1 MAKQLHWG
9 LLSTA
14 AINEAVIPPLRASQ
28 RSELYGVASRQLGK
42 AKDYAKEWKIPH
54 AYGSYEEM
62 LTDPEI
68 DIVYNPLPNHIHAEW
83 TIKACQAGKHVLF
96 EKPAALKPEDV
107 DAMAEAARASGVFVA
122 EAFMYRHHP
131 QTKKVLDLVAE
142 GAVGKVQ
149 LLRGCFSYVNDRT
162 VDIRW
167 VPEYGGGSIWD
178 IGCYPISFC
187 RAVTGEMPVE
197 VYGSQRK
204 SLSGVDATFTGT
216 MKYASG
222 VMAQFDSSFEIPN
235 FTYFE
240 IRGTLGTIIVPSP
253 FKPEVISSFQ
263 LIQDDKVQT
272 FNFDVEYLYMGEVAD
287 MEDAVLNGSANL
299 ISLEESKQNVA
310 TILALLSSAEK
321 NGPVT
326 L

>member
-1 MAKQLHWG
+1 MTKQLHWG

-14 AINEAVIPPLRASQ
+14 AINEAVIPPLRVSQ

-62 LTDPEI
+62 LADPEI

-107 DAMAEAARASGVFVA
+107 DAMGEAARAAGVTIA

-131 QTKKVLDLVAE
+131 QTKKVLELVAG

-149 LLRGCFSYVNDRT
+149 LLRGSFSYVNDRV

-222 VMAQFDSSFEIPN
+222 VVAQFDSSFEIPD

-253 FKPEVISSFQ
+253 FKPEAISSIQ
-263 LIQDDKVQT
+263 LVQDEKVQT
-272 FNFDVEYLYMGEVAD
+272 FDFNVEHLYMGEVAD
-287 MEDAVLNGSANL
+287 MEDAVLNGSAHL
-299 ISLEESKQNVA
+299 IGLQESKQNIS

>member
-1 MAKQLHWG
+1 MTKQLHWG

-14 AINEAVIPPLRASQ
+14 AINEAVIPPLRVSQ

-62 LTDPEI
+62 LADPEI

-107 DAMAEAARASGVFVA
+107 DAMGEAARAAGVTIA

-131 QTKKVLDLVAE
+131 QTKKVLELVAG

-149 LLRGCFSYVNDRT
+149 LLRGSFSYVNDRV

-222 VMAQFDSSFEIPN
+222 VVAQFDSSFEIPD

-253 FKPEVISSFQ
+253 FKPEVISSIQ
-263 LIQDDKVQT
+263 LVQDEKVQT
-272 FNFDVEYLYMGEVAD
+272 FDFNVEHLYMGEVAD
-287 MEDAVLNGSANL
+287 MEDAVLNGSAHL
-299 ISLEESKQNVA
+299 IGLQESKQNIS

>member
-62 LTDPEI
+62 LADPEI
-68 DIVYNPLPNHIHAEW
+68 DIIYNPLPNHIHAEW

-272 FNFDVEYLYMGEVAD
+272 FDFIVEYLYMGEVAD

-310 TILALLSSAEK
+310 TILALLSSAEN